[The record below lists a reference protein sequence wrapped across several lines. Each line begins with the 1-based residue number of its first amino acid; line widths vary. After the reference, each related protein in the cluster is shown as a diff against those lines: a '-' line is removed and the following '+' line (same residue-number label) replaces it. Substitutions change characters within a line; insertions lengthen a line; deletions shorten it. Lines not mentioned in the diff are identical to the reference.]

1 MDNLMNVD
9 WTILLGVG
17 LLALAG
23 LGVAAYFILRRM
35 FDRAADRV
43 SDHIG
48 RVLAELVTKAAVT
61 PVGRRTA
68 AGARAATGRWTHMG
82 AYAAAEGI
90 SEEQARRQF
99 AQSIE
104 RTARLMD
111 SAITLPIVGPVGL
124 DALLGLFPV
133 AGDALSAAVS
143 VSLIAR
149 SIRYGVPNEI
159 IARMLGNVLIDM
171 LLGAVPLVGDVG
183 DILFRANLRNVALL
197 REYLGDEA
205 RNTIDV
211 TPIRST

>member
-1 MDNLMNVD
+1 MDNLISVD

-23 LGVAAYFILRRM
+23 VGVAAYFILRRM

-48 RVLAELVTKAAVT
+48 RVLAELVTKPSGT
-61 PVGRRTA
+61 PAGRRTA
-68 AGARAATGRWTHMG
+68 AGARAAGGRWTHMG
-82 AYAAAEGI
+82 AYAATEGI
-90 SEEQARRQF
+90 SEDQARRQF

-111 SAITLPIVGPVGL
+111 SAVTLPIVGPVGL

-149 SIRYGVPNEI
+149 SLKYGVPPEI

-171 LLGAVPLVGDVG
+171 LLGAVPVVGDLG

-211 TPIRST
+211 TPVRSR

>member
-1 MDNLMNVD
+1 VD
-9 WTILLGVG
+9 WTLLLGVG

-23 LGVAAYFILRRM
+23 VGIAAYFILRRM
-35 FDRAADRV
+35 FDRAADHV
-43 SDHIG
+43 SEHIG
-48 RVLAELVTKAAVT
+48 RVLAELATKASVT
-61 PVGRRTA
+61 PVGRRTPT
-68 AGARAATGRWTHMG
+68 GARATAGRWTHMG

-90 SEEQARRQF
+90 SEDQARRQF
-99 AQSIE
+99 SQSIE

-171 LLGAVPLVGDVG
+171 LLGAVPLVGDLG

-211 TPIRST
+211 TPIRSS

>member
-1 MDNLMNVD
+1 
-9 WTILLGVG
+9 
-17 LLALAG
+17 
-23 LGVAAYFILRRM
+23 
-35 FDRAADRV
+35 
-43 SDHIG
+43 
-48 RVLAELVTKAAVT
+48 
-61 PVGRRTA
+61 
-68 AGARAATGRWTHMG
+68 MG
-82 AYAAAEGI
+82 AYAATEGI
-90 SEEQARRQF
+90 SEDQARRQF

-111 SAITLPIVGPVGL
+111 SAVTLPIVGPVGL

-149 SIRYGVPNEI
+149 SLKYGVPPEI

-171 LLGAVPLVGDVG
+171 LLGAVPVVGDLG

-211 TPIRST
+211 TPVRSR